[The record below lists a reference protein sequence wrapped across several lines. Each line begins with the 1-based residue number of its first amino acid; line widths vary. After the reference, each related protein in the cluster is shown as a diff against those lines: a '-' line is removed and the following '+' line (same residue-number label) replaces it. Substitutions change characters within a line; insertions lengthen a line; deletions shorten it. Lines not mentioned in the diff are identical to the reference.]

1 MIPRSFLIKHEKL
14 YAYRLYESTRPT
26 GCPFVFLS
34 WPVDTWRKQSSSAVT
49 TAPVYRKQHAQ
60 HQTLHSSMVK
70 ATHLNQPFT
79 KSAPT
84 CCRNRDDDANG
95 ATVLGWRRQY
105 DEPANSGLTHA
116 RCSDDE
122 KNRWRF
128 PPPWMENNVSQLPRQ
143 LVPNQVWNT
152 LKAQF
157 EKLFRQQ
164 DTVTRTSCNFVA
176 DLLTIQPTCAH
187 SDAPNKGEED
197 KLQQKIQKNKNV
209 FFPSTTTA
217 ATPLSCRQFPLY

>member
-1 MIPRSFLIKHEKL
+1 
-14 YAYRLYESTRPT
+14 
-26 GCPFVFLS
+26 
-34 WPVDTWRKQSSSAVT
+34 
-49 TAPVYRKQHAQ
+49 
-60 HQTLHSSMVK
+60 
-70 ATHLNQPFT
+70 
-79 KSAPT
+79 
-84 CCRNRDDDANG
+84 
-95 ATVLGWRRQY
+95 
-105 DEPANSGLTHA
+105 
-116 RCSDDE
+116 
-122 KNRWRF
+122 
-128 PPPWMENNVSQLPRQ
+128 MENNVSQLPRQ

-217 ATPLSCRQFPLY
+217 ATHSAAASSHCTNSAKCNNISFVVGVLYHTEDGPNKGRNRSVHCKPTVITD

>member
-1 MIPRSFLIKHEKL
+1 MTFPATLD
-14 YAYRLYESTRPT
+14 
-26 GCPFVFLS
+26 G
-34 WPVDTWRKQSSSAVT
+34 KQCLAVAT
-49 TAPVYRKQHAQ
+49 TIV
-60 HQTLHSSMVK
+60 
-70 ATHLNQPFT
+70 LNP
-79 KSAPT
+79 
-84 CCRNRDDDANG
+84 
-95 ATVLGWRRQY
+95 
-105 DEPANSGLTHA
+105 
-116 RCSDDE
+116 
-122 KNRWRF
+122 
-128 PPPWMENNVSQLPRQ
+128 
-143 LVPNQVWNT
+143 VWNT

-217 ATPLSCRQFPLY
+217 ATHSAAASSPLY

>member
-1 MIPRSFLIKHEKL
+1 MSPRILAS
-14 YAYRLYESTRPT
+14 
-26 GCPFVFLS
+26 
-34 WPVDTWRKQSSSAVT
+34 
-49 TAPVYRKQHAQ
+49 
-60 HQTLHSSMVK
+60 
-70 ATHLNQPFT
+70 
-79 KSAPT
+79 
-84 CCRNRDDDANG
+84 
-95 ATVLGWRRQY
+95 
-105 DEPANSGLTHA
+105 HA

-217 ATPLSCRQFPLY
+217 ATHSAAASSHCTNSAKCNNISFVVGVLYHTEDGPNKGRNRSVHCKPTVITD

>member
-1 MIPRSFLIKHEKL
+1 
-14 YAYRLYESTRPT
+14 
-26 GCPFVFLS
+26 
-34 WPVDTWRKQSSSAVT
+34 
-49 TAPVYRKQHAQ
+49 
-60 HQTLHSSMVK
+60 
-70 ATHLNQPFT
+70 
-79 KSAPT
+79 
-84 CCRNRDDDANG
+84 
-95 ATVLGWRRQY
+95 
-105 DEPANSGLTHA
+105 
-116 RCSDDE
+116 
-122 KNRWRF
+122 
-128 PPPWMENNVSQLPRQ
+128 MENNVSQLPRQ

-209 FFPSTTTA
+209 FFPITTTTA
-217 ATPLSCRQFPLY
+217 ATHSAAASSHCTNSAKCNNISFVVGVLYHTEDGPNKGRNRSVHCKPTVITD